1 MGSIGSSSNEYVL
14 VGLNGQESDEF
25 MEKYHNKQLI
35 GSKTMNTM
43 NREQALSINSPLRKG
58 EMPTDEKAIKL
69 MNRLEKGIQRNEL
82 PQDMTLFRGMS
93 SDSFSQMIGGSQEF
107 KNAKSPQDLLK
118 ATQKLIG
125 KTIEEKGYLIT
136 SASSDRNAFIFSD
149 IGMHIQAPKGLN
161 AYISNYKEESEIIL
175 PRGMQLKVVGAKLG
189 KMKAEN
195 GNTMTT
201 VQLVTRIVNENK
213 RRKRGN

>member
-93 SDSFSQMIGGSQEF
+93 SNSFSQMIGGSQEF

-118 ATQKLIG
+118 AAQKLIG
-125 KTIEEKGYLIT
+125 KTIEEKGYLMT
-136 SASSDRNAFIFSD
+136 SASSERNIFIFND

-161 AYISNYKEESEIIL
+161 AYISNYKDESEIIL

-189 KMKAEN
+189 KMKAKN
-195 GNTMTT
+195 GNTATT
-201 VQLVTRIVNENK
+201 VQLITRIVNEDK
-213 RRKRGN
+213 RKKK